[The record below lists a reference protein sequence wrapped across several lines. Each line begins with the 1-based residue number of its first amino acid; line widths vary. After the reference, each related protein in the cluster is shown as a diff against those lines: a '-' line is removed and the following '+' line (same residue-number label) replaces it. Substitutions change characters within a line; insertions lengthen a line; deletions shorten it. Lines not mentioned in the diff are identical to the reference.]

1 MLDVSR
7 KNTSLREASAR
18 ARLSM
23 QPATAQ
29 LIRDGKVPKGDPLT
43 VAKVA
48 AVQAAKNTSQIIPY
62 CHPLPV
68 EFVGVEFELADEQ
81 ITIEVQVKAIYRTGV
96 EMEAMT
102 AASVAALT
110 IYDMLKMVDDTMEIQ
125 GVELRGK
132 KGGKSSFTD
141 NYDRQLRA
149 AVLVMS
155 DSIAEGSKDDRSGQI
170 IRDRLM
176 KEGLELVDYSIVSD
190 DVAGIVAAL
199 KNYADEQQIDLVLTT
214 GGTGFSPRDN
224 TPEALSQVIE
234 REIPGINEAARA
246 YGQQRTPFAM
256 LSRGSAGLRG
266 QTLIVCLPGS
276 SKGVAESLD
285 ALFPGLTH
293 AFKMIWGFGH
303 DAAGKG
309 APK

>member
-7 KNTSLREASAR
+7 KNTTLREAFAR
-18 ARLSM
+18 ARLSL

-29 LIRDGKVPKGDPLT
+29 LIRDGNVPKGDPLT

-62 CHPLPV
+62 CHPIPV
-68 EFVGVEFELADEQ
+68 EFVGVEYGLADDQ
-81 ITIEVQVKAIYRTGV
+81 LTIDVHVKAIYRTGV

-110 IYDMLKMVDDTMEIQ
+110 VYDMLKMVDDTMEIK
-125 GVELRGK
+125 GVELLRK

-141 NYDRQLRA
+141 NYDRKLRA
-149 AVLVMS
+149 AVLVLS
-155 DSIAEGSKDDRSGQI
+155 DSIADGSKGDRSGQA
-170 IRDRLM
+170 IRERLVA
-176 KEGLELVDYSIVSD
+176 EGLEIADYRIIPDDVDGIVST
-190 DVAGIVAAL
+190 L
-199 KNYADEQQIDLVLTT
+199 KSYADELKLDLVMTT

-224 TPEALSQVIE
+224 TPEALGQVIE

-303 DAAGKG
+303 DVQGQG
-309 APK
+309 TPK